1 MAWDIFEALGD
12 VLNGVDLLSGSSS
25 SSARLNFTDKTSKKK
40 KSKYFTEKVSA
51 GLLAVAGVLLFFVF
65 KDPLPAENYTQ
76 TLIVASLIGTA
87 ISGILF
93 FLLNL
98 MELYDFKNFFKLLLF
113 SGSVILFFISLV
125 LCVYFKSGV
134 FI

>member
-1 MAWDIFEALGD
+1 MAWDLLETLGNVLD
-12 VLNGVDLLSGSSS
+12 VASSSS
-25 SSARLNFTDKTSKKK
+25 SSARLNYNSKTSKKK

-51 GLLAVAGVLLFFVF
+51 GLIAVAGVLLFFVF

-76 TLIVASLIGTA
+76 TLIVASLIGTV

-93 FLLNL
+93 FLLYL
-98 MELYDFKNFFKLLLF
+98 MEFYYFKSFFKLLFF

>member
-40 KSKYFTEKVSA
+40 KSKYVTEKVSA
-51 GLLAVAGVLLFFVF
+51 GLIAVAGVLLFFVF

-76 TLIVASLIGTA
+76 TLIVASLIGAA

-98 MELYDFKNFFKLLLF
+98 MELYYFKNFFKLLLF
-113 SGSVILFFISLV
+113 SGSVILFFIALV

>member
-1 MAWDIFEALGD
+1 MAWDLLETLGNVLD
-12 VLNGVDLLSGSSS
+12 VASSSS
-25 SSARLNFTDKTSKKK
+25 SSARLNYNSKTSKKK

-51 GLLAVAGVLLFFVF
+51 GLIAVAGVLLFFVF

-87 ISGILF
+87 ISGVLF

-98 MELYDFKNFFKLLLF
+98 MELYYFKSFFKLLLF
-113 SGSVILFFISLV
+113 SGSVILFFIALV

>member
-25 SSARLNFTDKTSKKK
+25 SSARLNFNDKTSKKK
-40 KSKYFTEKVSA
+40 KSKYVTEKVSA
-51 GLLAVAGVLLFFVF
+51 GLIAVAGVLLFFVF

-76 TLIVASLIGTA
+76 TLIVASLIGAA

-98 MELYDFKNFFKLLLF
+98 MELYYFKNFFKLLLF
-113 SGSVILFFISLV
+113 SGSVILFFIALV